1 MNTTPYF
8 YIIKH
13 KQSGKKYAGSKWAK
27 KCNPNTFMTP
37 KGYKTSSS
45 IIKKIIASEGLTAF
59 EIVEINIDCDGL
71 HPYEFETQFL
81 QKHNCAKSPEW
92 FNNHNNDNK
101 ISFGTEEFENQMVAK
116 YGVKSSMHLSETKEK
131 IKATTISKYGVNHV
145 LQSTEVR
152 EKISKTNLE
161 KYEVNHVLQSTEVRE
176 KISKTNLEKYGFT
189 SHNSNEMIKE
199 KKKHIFLEKYNV
211 ENPSQLQEVKEKK
224 QQTCNSNFGVDWP
237 SQSTE
242 VKQKIKQAVFE
253 KYGVLHVSQR
263 DEQRKQASERAKE
276 KATCPYCG
284 HVGQKIQM
292 GKKHFDNC
300 ANKIN
305 YV

>member
-161 KYEVNHVLQSTEVRE
+161 KY
-176 KISKTNLEKYGFT
+176 GFT